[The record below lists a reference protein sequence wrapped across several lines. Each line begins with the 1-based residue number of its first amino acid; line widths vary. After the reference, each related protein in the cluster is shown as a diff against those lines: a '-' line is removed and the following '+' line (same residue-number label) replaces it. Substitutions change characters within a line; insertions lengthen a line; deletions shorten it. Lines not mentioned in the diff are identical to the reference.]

1 MKEEAELEE
10 QFIETITTTKV
21 EIDALNVELGLPTFH
36 YNGSEKLMIKE
47 AALKRE
53 AVRLRG
59 LKEVR
64 MVELYKLKEREEEL
78 AHKLSEPQAY
88 VNTERVPT
96 TSDINTLEESIR
108 RLQLL
113 VDERKREYSEL
124 TKNVTKNYQIMK
136 KT

>member
-1 MKEEAELEE
+1 
-10 QFIETITTTKV
+10 
-21 EIDALNVELGLPTFH
+21 
-36 YNGSEKLMIKE
+36 MIKN

-64 MVELYKLKEREEEL
+64 MLELYKLKEREEEL

-124 TKNVTKNYQIMK
+124 TKNVTKNYQIMR